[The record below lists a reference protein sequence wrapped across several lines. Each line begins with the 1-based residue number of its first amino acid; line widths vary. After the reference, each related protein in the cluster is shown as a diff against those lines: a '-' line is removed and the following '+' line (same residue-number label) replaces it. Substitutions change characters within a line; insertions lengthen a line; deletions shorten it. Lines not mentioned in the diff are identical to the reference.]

1 MSGWLMIPY
10 IKLFPGKFTFFE
22 RPDTI
27 LFSEKKAK
35 TSENL
40 KNRENKYNEL
50 SVNSVRRLKEK
61 LDIMIF
67 LSSRKSITGYH
78 FSEKKI
84 NTEIEVT
91 QKSKHNNP
99 TWFRLSMITLT
110 LSATQHNSDEDIK
123 KYLLHQFLS
132 EARTKWNIN
141 NYIWKAEKQE
151 NGNIHFHIIVDQYI
165 KHQEIRV
172 VWNRI
177 QNKKNFEYV
186 DNFRSNQK
194 KKYAHGFFPDT
205 KTTTKI
211 ETQISRY
218 EMAKKE
224 DFRNPNSTDVH
235 SLRDVRDTAAYLSEY
250 LSKCVTGTVRIDV
263 MNMILN

>member
-1 MSGWLMIPY
+1 MIPY

-91 QKSKHNNP
+91 QKSKEKS
-99 TWFRLSMITLT
+99 TAFIMFTIE
-110 LSATQHNSDEDIK
+110 Q
-123 KYLLHQFLS
+123 
-132 EARTKWNIN
+132 
-141 NYIWKAEKQE
+141 NY
-151 NGNIHFHIIVDQYI
+151 
-165 KHQEIRV
+165 
-172 VWNRI
+172 
-177 QNKKNFEYV
+177 
-186 DNFRSNQK
+186 
-194 KKYAHGFFPDT
+194 
-205 KTTTKI
+205 
-211 ETQISRY
+211 
-218 EMAKKE
+218 
-224 DFRNPNSTDVH
+224 
-235 SLRDVRDTAAYLSEY
+235 
-250 LSKCVTGTVRIDV
+250 
-263 MNMILN
+263 